1 MISVLSFVL
10 PYSLLLYF
18 LIRSLKQPIYLLGVP
33 FLMFFRYCIF
43 FENVKIFAV
52 PGRYGT
58 DFLFAVWIIIF
69 GIILKVIN
77 NSQFRAQNNSYYIK
91 NERNSLDYIVI
102 GLVIIS
108 IIDLIIVYIEYL
120 RIENVFIEFLTIFS
134 LFFGYFLIKDVF
146 RYNRPKLIA
155 DFLFAIVLVNTL
167 ASCFYI
173 LHQGL
178 HLAIYHN
185 EEYMSEIFQDQL
197 ITRTFWFMPPL
208 CFFSICYLLVFRKG
222 KTALYLF
229 LAIINLLA
237 LFISYSRSSLII
249 IVIVILLYYL
259 LETYKNKTI
268 FSAAKNIILT
278 CIIGLILFVAV
289 TKIFPANTSYF
300 FSRFVELKKG
310 LHNEET
316 NSLLYRFSKTGEI
329 IDKIETDKLI
339 LGYGP
344 VNEIQSPLVSNMRI
358 VTWDLVWTG
367 VIFRW
372 GIIGLVLFIL
382 LYIASILKAFTLFM
396 KRDDVLSKLASMLLL
411 VIVSQLLESFVSSTF
426 LSSERFGLG
435 LWYLGMLS
443 ALILAD
449 KNYSDSLNEGQSHK

>member
-58 DFLFAVWIIIF
+58 DFLFAVWMIIF

-77 NSQFRAQNNSYYIK
+77 NSQFRVQNNSYHIK

-134 LFFGYFLIKDVF
+134 LFFGYFIVKDIF
-146 RYNRPKLIA
+146 RHNRPKLIA

-185 EEYMSEIFQDQL
+185 EEYLSEIFQDQI
-197 ITRTFWFMPPL
+197 ITRTFWFKAPL
-208 CFFSICYLLVFRKG
+208 CFFSISYLLVFRKG
-222 KTALYLF
+222 KTALYLL

-237 LFISYSRSSLII
+237 LFISYTRSSLII

-259 LETYKNKTI
+259 LEAYKNKTI

-278 CIIGLILFVAV
+278 CIIGLILLVAV
-289 TKIFPANTSYF
+289 TKIFPANTNYF
-300 FSRFVELKKG
+300 FSRFAELKKG
-310 LHNEET
+310 IHSVES
-316 NSLLYRFSKTGEI
+316 NSLLYRFSRTSEI
-329 IDKIETDKLI
+329 IDKIETDKMI

-344 VNEIQSPLVSNMRI
+344 VTEIQSPLVSNMQI

-372 GIIGLVLFIL
+372 GIVGLFLFIL
-382 LYIASILKAFTLFM
+382 LYLASIIKAFILYM
-396 KRDDVLSKLASMLLL
+396 KRDDVLSKLALLLLL
-411 VIVSQLLESFVSSTF
+411 VIVSQVIESFISSTF
-426 LSSERFGLG
+426 LSSDRYGLG

-443 ALILAD
+443 ALILTD
-449 KNYSDSLNEGQSHK
+449 KNCSDSLDEGQRYK